1 MLLLN
6 KNKYKIATFI
16 NTLVIFISSNA
27 TVSALNSDNVSS
39 SNTLAQAGISSF
51 ILIIVGIV
59 LLLSL
64 ILIISILFRD
74 YKKHK
79 KPLTEIDPNVNYSF
93 MHHIKVVTIPLFKY
107 RLSIKVTKA
116 NPMDPNGVHKF

>member
-16 NTLVIFISSNA
+16 NALVISVNLNTKVLA
-27 TVSALNSDNVSS
+27 ANSDITSS
-39 SNTLAQAGISSF
+39 GKTLAQAGISSLVV
-51 ILIIVGIV
+51 IVVGIV
-59 LLLSL
+59 LLVSL
-64 ILIISILFRD
+64 IVILSILFRD

-93 MHHIKVVTIPLFKY
+93 MHHIRVVTIPLFKY